1 MATLGRLSRG
11 EETKH
16 MNMVLIVLLFA
27 GGEMV
32 LDASTMYNIETLSEC
47 YKILPTV
54 IEEYNIG
61 NNGYCAIGDI
71 LNKIEE
77 V

>member
-16 MNMVLIVLLFA
+16 MSMVLIVLLFA
-27 GGEMV
+27 GGGEMV
-32 LDASTMYNIETLSEC
+32 LDAGTIYNIETLNEC
-47 YKILPTV
+47 SKILPTV
-54 IEEYNIG
+54 IKEYNI
-61 NNGYCAIGDI
+61 GYCAIGDI
-71 LNKIEE
+71 LNKIEG